1 MLAIKK
7 KKKPEE
13 SRNDIEY
20 IDFSSNRE
28 YIKIGNLMI
37 PRENILN
44 IDIDKGIVVFIDPET
59 KEVRTMKL
67 TAVDRENLKI
77 MSPGG
82 AHGVFI

>member
-1 MLAIKK
+1 
-7 KKKPEE
+7 
-13 SRNDIEY
+13 
-20 IDFSSNRE
+20 
-28 YIKIGNLMI
+28 MI

-77 MSPGG
+77 MSPGE